1 MSGVDGMSFEWSTN
15 EALELAEGYVEETGH
30 HVFLTGKAGTGKT
43 TFLKKL
49 QETSSKRMITT
60 APTGVAALNAGGVTL
75 HSFFQLPFGPFVP
88 GSEAFERDQQR
99 RFRISREKKNIIQ
112 SLDLLVIDEI
122 SMVRADLLDAV
133 DAALRRHRRSDK
145 PFGGVQLLMIGDL
158 HQLSPVARSHEWELL
173 QGCYNSVYFFD
184 SHALSRTRFISIE
197 LEHIYRQSDDSF
209 IRILNQVR
217 DNRLEPESIQALN
230 TRYDPDFVPDTEQ
243 GYITLTSHNKKAENI
258 NKCRLEE
265 LPGQEYLFSAK
276 ISGDFPEQIYPTAA
290 SLVLKKGAQVM
301 FVRND
306 PGPEKLYYNGK
317 IGRITS
323 ISRDE
328 IQVLCPGEPE
338 PVKVEPL
345 TWENIKYTIN
355 EDTREI
361 QEEVAGSFTQ
371 HPLKPAWAITI
382 HKSQGLTF
390 ERAIIDVQNVFT
402 HGQVYVALSRCKTME
417 GMVLGSPL
425 AARGVGMDEAILG
438 FDREIRQNPPGKEH
452 LDQARVAY
460 QQQLLLECFDMGRL
474 ESRLQ
479 YLLSLFKDNSRLV
492 RITGGC
498 DIKELEGLAGEVIEV
513 SRVFLRELGGIFSPE
528 RLPESDSYIQ
538 ERVRKGSRW
547 FQGRLENLAGPL
559 GDTGVETDNAE
570 VKKRIVNALNNL
582 QKDLAV
588 KLAGIKSCE
597 QGFSSAG
604 YLQAVAR
611 AEVEFTP
618 RSRKKPEASEW
629 TESDIAHP
637 ELFQALKKWR
647 QAKARE
653 QNLAPYQILH
663 QRVAVQIAVTLP
675 ATRAELKKIRGVG
688 EKTIARFGQEL
699 LDMVADYRR
708 KHGIEKVVLP
718 EKPGSQS
725 KEQPSKKIQAG
736 DTRQVTLDLF
746 RQGQSPDSIAEN
758 RGLTRSTI
766 DTHLAYLI
774 HQQELRIDELLS
786 FELQK
791 SIEQAISEVQGNSL
805 KDIKE
810 KLGDEVNYGQIKMVL
825 AHQGTFIR

>member
-1 MSGVDGMSFEWSTN
+1 MSFEWSTN
-15 EALELAEGYVEETGH
+15 EKLRLAEGYVEETGH

-43 TFLKKL
+43 TFLKRL

-88 GSEAFERDQQR
+88 GSEAYERDQQR

-133 DAALRRHRRSDK
+133 DAALRRHRRSDQ

-173 QGCYNSVYFFD
+173 QGYYDSVYFFD
-184 SHALSRTRFISIE
+184 SHALARTRFISIE

-217 DNRLEPESIQALN
+217 DNRLQPESVQTLN
-230 TRYDPDFVPDTEQ
+230 TRYYPDFVPDTDQ

-265 LPGQEYLFSAK
+265 LPGQEYLFSAEV
-276 ISGDFPEQIYPTAA
+276 SGDFPEHIHPTAA

-323 ISRDE
+323 ISPE
-328 IQVLCPGEPE
+328 KIQVLCPGDPE
-338 PVKVEPL
+338 PVTVEPL

-355 EDTREI
+355 EENREI

-371 HPLKPAWAITI
+371 QPLKPAWAITI

-390 ERAIIDVQNVFT
+390 ERAIIDVQNVFA
-402 HGQVYVALSRCKTME
+402 HGQVYVALSRCKSLE

-425 AARGVGMDEAILG
+425 AARGLGMDEAILG
-438 FDREIRQNPPGKEH
+438 FDREVRQDPPGRAH
-452 LDQARVAY
+452 LDQARIAY
-460 QQQLLLECFDMGRL
+460 QQQLVLECFDMGLVQR
-474 ESRLQ
+474 RLQ
-479 YLLSLFKDNSRLV
+479 YLVRLLKDNSRLI
-492 RITGGC
+492 RLEGIS
-498 DIKELEGLAGEVIEV
+498 DIKALEGRAGEVFEV

-528 RLPESDSYIQ
+528 QLPESDSYIM
-538 ERVRKGSRW
+538 ERIKKGCRW
-547 FQGRLENLAGPL
+547 FQGRLESLARSL
-559 GDTGVETDNAE
+559 GEAGVECDNAE

-588 KLAGIKSCE
+588 KLAGVKSCE
-597 QGFSSAG
+597 QGFSSSR

-611 AEVEFTP
+611 AEVELTP
-618 RSRKKPEASEW
+618 RSRKKPEVPGW

-637 ELFQALKKWR
+637 ELFQSLKKWR

-653 QNLAPYQILH
+653 QKLAPYQILH

-675 ATRAELKKIRGVG
+675 KTRTDLKKIRGVG

-699 LDMVADYRR
+699 LDMVAAYRR
-708 KHGIEKVVLP
+708 KLGIEQVVLP
-718 EKPGSQS
+718 EKPGSKS
-725 KEQPSKKIQAG
+725 KEQSGGKG
-736 DTRQVTLDLF
+736 
-746 RQGQSPDSIAEN
+746 QG
-758 RGLTRSTI
+758 
-766 DTHLAYLI
+766 
-774 HQQELRIDELLS
+774 
-786 FELQK
+786 
-791 SIEQAISEVQGNSL
+791 
-805 KDIKE
+805 
-810 KLGDEVNYGQIKMVL
+810 
-825 AHQGTFIR
+825 